1 MYLTRLKMQLKS
13 KFWFEL
19 TLKMPLIWVTMCMDE
34 KKKVNFHHLYSKKI
48 TKQKYNLISLWYLSF
63 NMKTK
68 QGFDILTFTAGS
80 SELVSR
86 SKVIGGGRVWPS
98 YHKIKFWWMK
108 KCAFSYSLSA
118 TQMKW
123 IFFSIFSYQNSCKQ
137 FLAS

>member
-1 MYLTRLKMQLKS
+1 MIWINFKNAFNMSNYVHGWETKG
-13 KFWFEL
+13 KFSSFIFQENNK
-19 TLKMPLIWVTMCMDE
+19 TEIKFNQFY
-34 KKKVNFHHLYSKKI
+34 K
-48 TKQKYNLISLWYLSF
+48 WYLSF

-108 KCAFSYSLSA
+108 KCASSYSLSA

-123 IFFSIFSYQNSCKQ
+123 IFFFPSFHIKIFVNS
-137 FLAS
+137 FLQVKIKI

>member
-1 MYLTRLKMQLKS
+1 M
-13 KFWFEL
+13 
-19 TLKMPLIWVTMCMDE
+19 IWISFKNIFNMSNCVHGWETKGKISSFIFHE
-34 KKKVNFHHLYSKKI
+34 KKKNRNKI
-48 TKQKYNLISLWYLSF
+48 SDLSLLISLWYLSF
-63 NMKTK
+63 NMQAK

-108 KCAFSYSLSA
+108 KCASSYSLSV

-123 IFFSIFSYQNSCKQ
+123 MLKIFFFIFSYQNFCKQ